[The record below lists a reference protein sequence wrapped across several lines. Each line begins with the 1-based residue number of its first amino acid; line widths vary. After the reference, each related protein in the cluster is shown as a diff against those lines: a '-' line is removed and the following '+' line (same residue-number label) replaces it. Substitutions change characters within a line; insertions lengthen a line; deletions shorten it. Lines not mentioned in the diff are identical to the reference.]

1 MLERTVVLLVIS
13 LFAVQTVG
21 CSSSDQAAIN
31 KAISP
36 TIASTQPATV
46 PASTQPATVPAST
59 QPATVPAS
67 TPTATRTPVPTDT
80 PTPEATAL
88 PTSVPTPRPE
98 PTAVPTPAPKPT
110 TSSVPTPDPT
120 ATNVPTQEPELP
132 AKIRYDYEPSKA
144 IAFNQ
149 LGALGNFPNQLEV
162 QLSKIF
168 AEEFTA
174 LAQKA
179 GMSLAVYQDGAI
191 WSQALGYAKEGVPM
205 EPSTPIGVKSSSKTF
220 LSALVLSQIQA
231 GTYKLTDR
239 VSVLLSNHPDYE
251 TLDKSIIPDSTV
263 FDLLSMTSGISE
275 DSGSKVESFMIQT
288 SVDWKPSD
296 TLTLVKDPPN
306 APGKF
311 EYNGIVNS
319 FLLGMIAEHLS
330 GQDLYTLYR
339 TELLDPIEV
348 QASLLPVVHAPSR
361 IAHPYAERSNYG
373 GGAGFGDLTKV
384 PIWGGHN
391 FVEADGRLSWA
402 GAGIVSTSENM
413 ARWSYELFSQNGS
426 AVNPTV
432 RATLLNSFSEDPVIL
447 AGAQQNYGF
456 HAAKRNFV
464 LSDGTVITS
473 YGHPGGGSGTSSSL
487 AYFPELDLAISVLA
501 NSDIGYMSG
510 SCASPTE
517 YWLTPSDC
525 ITIEF
530 LQAFLGISGESGG
543 GEALNNEQ
551 HSLPQG
557 NKNIPFIDPVNPPKI
572 ATSNFIDLD
581 SVIKIT
587 KLRSAYGHDYTFGDE
602 EHDPDFNSCRSM
614 KHYFD
619 SYTYAQKTTQAF
631 GDYDTKGNMR
641 YYSPVAGELRD
652 IMTNEFMLGQNEYQF
667 TIISDEISNMNFSF
681 MHVDLLEDLRKG
693 ASVEAG
699 QHIGYVGR
707 PYGQAEIVTWLIL
720 GDGKVKYISFFDVIS
735 DKIFSEYED
744 RGVVSRA
751 QMTIPREERES
762 NPISCHPDNGG
773 GKFIAEGDELSF
785 NIWQAGTDNW
795 VFLNIP

>member
-1 MLERTVVLLVIS
+1 MLLVV
-13 LFAVQTVG
+13 AVG
-21 CSSSDQAAIN
+21 CSSPDQAAIN
-31 KAISP
+31 KAVSP
-36 TIASTQPATV
+36 TI
-46 PASTQPATVPAST
+46 AST

-67 TPTATRTPVPTDT
+67 TPTATRTPVPKDT
-80 PTPEATAL
+80 PTPEATAV
-88 PTSVPTPRPE
+88 PTSVPAPRPEPTAVPTSVPAPRPE
-98 PTAVPTPAPKPT
+98 PTAVPTPTPKPT
-110 TSSVPTPDPT
+110 ATSVRTPDPT
-120 ATNVPTQEPELP
+120 AINVPTQESQLPE
-132 AKIRYDYEPSKA
+132 KIRYDYEPSAA
-144 IAFNQ
+144 IEFNQ
-149 LGALGNFPNQLEV
+149 LGALKNFPNELEV

-168 AEEFTA
+168 AEEFKA

-191 WSQALGYAKEGVPM
+191 WSQAHGYAKEGVPM

-296 TLTLVKDPPN
+296 TLTLVKDPPK
-306 APGKF
+306 APGNF

-339 TELLDPIEV
+339 TELLEPIEV

-373 GGAGFGDLTKV
+373 GGAGFGDLTKI

-456 HAAKRNFV
+456 HAAKRNFI

-473 YGHPGGGSGTSSSL
+473 YGHPGGGSGSSSSL

-510 SCASPTE
+510 SCASRTE

-530 LQAFLGISGESGG
+530 LQAFLGISGESSS

-551 HSLPQG
+551 HSLRQE

-707 PYGQAEIVTWLIL
+707 PYGQAEIVTWLML

-744 RGVVSRA
+744 RGVVSRS

-773 GKFIAEGDELSF
+773 GNFIAEGDELSF

-795 VFLNIP
+795 VFLNSP

>member
-1 MLERTVVLLVIS
+1 MV
-13 LFAVQTVG
+13 AAG
-21 CSSSDQAAIN
+21 CSSSDQTTIN
-31 KAISP
+31 KAVSP
-36 TIASTQPATV
+36 TLASTQLATAPV
-46 PASTQPATVPAST
+46 
-59 QPATVPAS
+59 S
-67 TPTATRTPVPTDT
+67 TPMATRTPVPTDT
-80 PTPEATAL
+80 PTPEATA
-88 PTSVPTPRPE
+88 VPTPVPAPRPE
-98 PTAVPTPAPKPT
+98 PTTAPTPTPKPT
-110 TSSVPTPDPT
+110 ATSVPTLEPTATSVPTLEPT
-120 ATNVPTQEPELP
+120 ATNVPTLEPTATSVPTLEPTATNVPTPEPDLP

-144 IAFNQ
+144 ITFNQ
-149 LGALGNFPNQLEV
+149 LEALGNFPNELEV

-168 AEEFTA
+168 AEEFTE

-296 TLTLVKDPPN
+296 TLSLVKDPPK

-348 QASLLPVVHAPSR
+348 QASLLPVVYAPSR
-361 IAHPYAERSNYG
+361 IAHPHAERSNY

-432 RATLLNSFSEDPVIL
+432 RETLLNSFSGEPVIL

-510 SCASPTE
+510 SCASRTE

-530 LQAFLGISGESGG
+530 LQAFLGIS

-619 SYTYAQKTTQAF
+619 SYTYSQKTTQAY

-652 IMTNEFMLGQNEYQF
+652 IMTNEFMLGQTEYQF

-707 PYGQAEIVTWLIL
+707 PYGQAEIVTWLML
-720 GDGKVKYISFFDVIS
+720 GDGKVKYISFFDVMS
-735 DKIFSEYED
+735 DEIFSEYED
-744 RGVVSRA
+744 RGVGSRA
-751 QMTIPREERES
+751 QMTISREEREA

-773 GKFIAEGDELSF
+773 GKFIADGDELSF
-785 NIWQAGTDNW
+785 NIWQSGTDNW
-795 VFLNIP
+795 VFLNSH